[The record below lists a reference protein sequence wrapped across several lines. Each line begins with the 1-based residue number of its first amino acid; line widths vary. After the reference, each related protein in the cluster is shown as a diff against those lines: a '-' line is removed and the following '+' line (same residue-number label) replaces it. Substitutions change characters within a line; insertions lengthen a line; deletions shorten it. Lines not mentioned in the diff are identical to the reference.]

1 MENEIN
7 HKLTDKL
14 THKLTRKQMLAELR
28 LVFTPHLYKWMK
40 TQFSDICSNGDRY
53 INTFLDELDKFYN
66 KKNICKLNIDMEY
79 IEMQYIEYI
88 YSFYIDSFMK
98 DEDPFPFWA
107 D

>member
-7 HKLTDKL
+7 HKLTNKL
-14 THKLTRKQMLAELR
+14 TNKQMLAELR
-28 LVFTPHLYKWMK
+28 IVFTPYLYRWMK
-40 TQFSDICSNGDRY
+40 TQFSDICSNGDRC
-53 INTFLDELDKFYN
+53 INNLLDELDKFYN

-79 IEMQYIEYI
+79 IETRYIEYI

>member
-7 HKLTDKL
+7 HKLTNKL
-14 THKLTRKQMLAELR
+14 THKQMLAELR

-40 TQFSDICSNGDRY
+40 TQFSDICSNGDRC
-53 INTFLDELDKFYN
+53 INNLLDELDKFYN
-66 KKNICKLNIDMEY
+66 KKTICKLNIDMEY
-79 IEMQYIEYI
+79 MEYIETRYIEYI